1 VQFATRETAGA
12 LRVDAITE
20 GSGMTWK
27 AGPLVLAI
35 ASVAVRLAGDHG
47 VADMLAVAYL
57 ATVTLHLHRSTEL
70 RAVAVRVRS

>member
-1 VQFATRETAGA
+1 
-12 LRVDAITE
+12 
-20 GSGMTWK
+20 MTWK

-57 ATVTLHLHRSTEL
+57 ATVTLHLHRSTEV